1 MNPTRPPLPPPE
13 PKPRPG
19 PTLDPGARVA
29 VAVGE
34 ACPPPG
40 GRDFAALARMAAD
53 LAQVPCACIT
63 LADGVRPTIEASLG
77 LPDHP
82 TPACGPLLARLA
94 ATGVPQVVEDLRAD
108 PETSGHPL
116 VAAEGGLRSCLAI
129 PVHAAG
135 RTVGALFL
143 MDRQPRGF
151 DTVRMDL
158 LSALADQVAVLIE
171 LRRKTAA
178 LERAVAQRDALR
190 SESQRFFALARDLL
204 MVTDPRG
211 VITRVNPAWTT
222 HLGYPEIDLLGST
235 LAPLVHP
242 EDLDRV
248 ERGMEGWKRNAEPR
262 HQEYRIR
269 HTDGSWRWFRGTTV
283 RDGAEGSL
291 FTLLHD
297 VTDDKHLEALKSAF
311 VSTVSH
317 ELRTPLTS
325 IRGALGLVTSGTLGA
340 VPDPVREL
348 LDIANRNAQRLV
360 LLVNDILDLDRIESG
375 RLPMTMVPTDL
386 RSVVRD
392 SARANRANA
401 DAREVRLDVETTAG
415 DATVKGDAHR
425 LQQVVDNL
433 LSNAVRFS
441 PQGGRVLLRVVP
453 RGERVRV
460 EVRDW
465 GPGIAPDFRG
475 RIFGRFAQADG
486 SDRRSAGGSGLGL
499 NISRSLVEAHQG
511 RIDYDSVPGQGATFW
526 FELPA
531 VAPQADAAGV
541 TTEAPLPQRVL
552 VCDDDP
558 DVAGLVRELL
568 ESCGFDVEVA
578 HTAADAA
585 DRIRQRDF
593 DAMTLDLGLPDMDGL
608 EMLRRLEAEGR
619 THLPVVVLSGN
630 VPPHEESDDLG
641 VRCWLAKPVD
651 GRSLIRALRATLAE
665 PRSRPARLLHV
676 EADEELRR
684 VTSAI
689 LGERATV
696 IGVGTLAEAR
706 DAIIEGG
713 LDGIVLDLGLP
724 DGNGA
729 RLLELIDRLAPDLP
743 VILFSAEDPDE
754 RLLGRVRA
762 TLVKTRHSEQQLVAA
777 ITRVFGAAGEPRH
790 RGEAA

>member
-1 MNPTRPPLPPPE
+1 MNAPTPQAPLPTSICTE
-13 PKPRPG
+13 
-19 PTLDPGARVA
+19 DGA
-29 VAVGE
+29 
-34 ACPPPG
+34 PSN
-40 GRDFAALARMAAD
+40 GRDFSALARMAAD

-63 LADGVRPTIEASLG
+63 LAEGSRPVIEASTG
-77 LPDHP
+77 LPPHSG
-82 TPACGPLLARLA
+82 PACGSLWNRLM
-94 ATGVPQVVEDLRAD
+94 ATGQPDVIEDLRAD
-108 PETSGHPL
+108 PATAEHPL
-116 VAAEGGLRSCLAI
+116 VQAEGGLRSCLGI
-129 PVHAAG
+129 PVHSGG
-135 RTVGALFL
+135 RPVGVVFL
-143 MDRQPRGF
+143 MDRRIRSF
-151 DTVRMDL
+151 DDVRMEL
-158 LSALADQVAVLIE
+158 LAAVADQVAVLIE

-204 MVTDPRG
+204 MVTDQRG
-211 VITRVNPAWTT
+211 LITRVNPAWTT
-222 HLGYPEIDLLGST
+222 ALGYREIDLMGAS
-235 LAPLVHP
+235 LAHLLHP
-242 EDLDRV
+242 EDLGRV
-248 ERGMEGWKRNAEPR
+248 ERAVMDLVRQGQPM

-269 HTDGSWRWFRGTTV
+269 HTNGAWRWFRGTTV
-283 RDGAEGSL
+283 RDNAEGSL

-297 VTDDKHLEALKSAF
+297 VTDDKHLEAMKSAF

-325 IRGALGLVTSGTLGA
+325 IRGALGLVTSGKLGNLPA
-340 VPDPVREL
+340 PVGEL

-360 LLVNDILDLDRIESG
+360 LLVNDILDLDRIETG
-375 RLPMTMVPTDL
+375 RLPMTMTPTDM
-386 RSVVRD
+386 RAVVRE
-392 SARANRANA
+392 SARSNRAGA
-401 DAREVRLDVETTAG
+401 EAREVRLDVETTPG

-433 LSNAVRFS
+433 VSNAVRFS
-441 PQGGRVLLRVVP
+441 PAGGRVLLRVVP
-453 RGERVRV
+453 HDDRVRV

-465 GPGIAPDFRG
+465 GPGIASDFRD

-486 SDRRSAGGSGLGL
+486 SDRRSTSGSGLGL
-499 NISRSLVEAHQG
+499 NISRSLVEAHNG

-526 FELPA
+526 FDLPA
-531 VAPQADAAGV
+531 VAPLAGTTQA
-541 TTEAPLPQRVL
+541 EAQAPSRVL

-568 ESCGFDVEVA
+568 ESCGFEVEVA
-578 HTAADAA
+578 HTASEAA
-585 DRIRQRDF
+585 DRIRKQNF

-608 EMLRRLEAEGR
+608 EMLRRLEAEG
-619 THLPVVVLSGN
+619 HNHMPVVVLSGN
-630 VPPHEESDDLG
+630 VPPHEQGDDLG

-651 GRSLIRALRATLAE
+651 GRSLIRALRTTLAE
-665 PRSRPARLLHV
+665 PRTRPARLLHV

-729 RLLELIDRLAPDLP
+729 RLLELIDHLAPDLP
-743 VILFSAEDPDE
+743 VILFSSEDPDE
-754 RLLGRVRA
+754 RLLSRVQA
-762 TLVKTRHSEQQLVAA
+762 TLIKTRHSEQQLVAA
-777 ITRVFGAAGEPRH
+777 ITRVIGSANEPRP
-790 RGEAA
+790 RSDSN